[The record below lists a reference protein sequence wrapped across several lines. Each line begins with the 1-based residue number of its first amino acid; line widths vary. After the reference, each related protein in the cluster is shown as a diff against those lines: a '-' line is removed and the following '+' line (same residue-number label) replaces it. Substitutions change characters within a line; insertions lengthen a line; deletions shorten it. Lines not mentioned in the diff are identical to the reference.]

1 MGAGQLPLQR
11 RRHLGVRAVLAQAA
25 VASTELGALA
35 RGRDACRR
43 AGRRRCRPPGAPDW
57 ERTAVAW
64 LYDLVPPDYRSH
76 EVLRRYPVL
85 LARFAGDHVAAG
97 LEAARKGWRTVR
109 VELADQLPPDAIEAA
124 MVAYEREGA
133 RLAAAARGVEVV
145 AGALRGERWV
155 PRL

>member
-1 MGAGQLPLQR
+1 MRHTGA
-11 RRHLGVRAVLAQAA
+11 V
-25 VASTELGALA
+25 
-35 RGRDACRR
+35 DATVPP
-43 AGRRRCRPPGAPDW
+43 GWPDEVRPPGAPDW

-64 LYDLVPPDYRSH
+64 LYDLVPPDYRAH

-85 LARFAGDHVAAG
+85 LARFASDHVAAG
-97 LEAARKGWRTVR
+97 LEAARAGWRTVR
-109 VELADQLPPDAIEAA
+109 VELADQLPVEAIEAA
-124 MVAYEREGA
+124 MRAYEREGA